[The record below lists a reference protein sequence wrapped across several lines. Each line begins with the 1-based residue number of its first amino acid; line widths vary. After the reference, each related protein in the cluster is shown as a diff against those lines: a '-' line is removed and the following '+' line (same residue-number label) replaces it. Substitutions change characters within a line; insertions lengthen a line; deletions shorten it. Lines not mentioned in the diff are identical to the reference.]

1 METRKYSYKKMTVVG
16 RTRTGKRKNIKIE
29 TLEKQRLLT
38 FWIVN
43 VYNAF
48 FKQGIVNSPC
58 SLAWLSS
65 FSSPSSINS
74 YEKEKNH
81 QN

>member
-1 METRKYSYKKMTVVG
+1 MVIG
-16 RTRTGKRKNIKIE
+16 RTKTGKRKNIKIE

-38 FWIVN
+38 FWIVS

-58 SLAWLSS
+58 SLAWYLH
-65 FSSPSSINS
+65 FLR
-74 YEKEKNH
+74 H
-81 QN
+81 RL